1 LPTNYLISVTNFI
14 GTIDLLLYLV
24 HQRELDIAHI
34 SLSDIT
40 SNYIEWW
47 RGKYVICDKEENN
60 SNEIHYWN
68 GTGEFILS
76 VALLL
81 EFKASSLLPDITT
94 ELEVFE
100 PEQWKEQSAEL
111 LLAYQNR
118 IDLLDQL
125 EVEQSGWFDRGY
137 IDITGLET
145 EIRSDLLL
153 KVSMYDLT
161 KAFQNITL
169 KMDLNTDRNI
179 DKVLYTIE
187 GQKAF
192 ILAFFKDSNRI
203 SFDKIA
209 SALHNRIAVVT
220 TFLAIL
226 ELIKH
231 HTVIVQQEKNFS
243 PLSIILIEH

>member
-1 LPTNYLISVTNFI
+1 MPTNYLISVSNFI

-34 SLSDIT
+34 SLSDIA
-40 SNYIEWW
+40 SNYIQWW
-47 RGKYVICDKEENN
+47 RSKFTLDDPTEN
-60 SNEIHYWN
+60 SDLEIHHWN
-68 GTGEFILS
+68 STGEFILS

-81 EFKASSLLPDITT
+81 EFKASSLLPDIIA
-94 ELEVFE
+94 ELEAIE
-100 PEQWKEQSAEL
+100 PEQWREQSAEL

-125 EVEQSGWFDRGY
+125 EADQTGWFDRGY
-137 IDITGLET
+137 IDISGLES

-153 KVSMYDLT
+153 QVSMYDLT

-169 KMDLNTDRNI
+169 QFQPETTHNI
-179 DKVLYTIE
+179 EKIIYTIE

-192 ILAFFKDSNRI
+192 ILSFFVESNKI
-203 SFDKIA
+203 SFNQIA
-209 SALHNRIAVVT
+209 AALLNRIAVVT

-226 ELIKH
+226 ELIKR
-231 HTVIVQQEKNFS
+231 HTVIVKQEKNFA
-243 PLSIILIEH
+243 PLSIILIEQ